1 MILRKLLYNFILRA
15 IRLIPTGIPLIIL
28 RGPLRGYKVITGAS
42 AGRGKGLSII
52 FNRSEPER
60 LKFAKDLTLP
70 NFICFDIGANV
81 GIYSLLFAK
90 YSKFVYAFEPFP
102 RNLKFLNKTINLNKV
117 ENVKIIP
124 YAVTNKEGVS
134 WFQEGENVAEG
145 KLSPGGALKVKTI
158 SLDNFIKKKGIEPNL
173 LKIDVEGAELSVL
186 EGAKNYMLENKP
198 VLLIETHGE
207 TLKKN
212 CFKFLDEIGY
222 KKVIPIDSES
232 IEEANDLVIKP

>member
-198 VLLIETHGE
+198 VLLIETHGD

-212 CFKFLDEIGY
+212 C
-222 KKVIPIDSES
+222 
-232 IEEANDLVIKP
+232 